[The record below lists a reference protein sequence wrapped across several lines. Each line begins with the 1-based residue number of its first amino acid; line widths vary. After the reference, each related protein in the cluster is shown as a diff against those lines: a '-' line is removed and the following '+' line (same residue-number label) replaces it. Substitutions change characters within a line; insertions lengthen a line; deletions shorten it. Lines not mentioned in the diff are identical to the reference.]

1 MRRRALLMAAFGGAL
16 LGISFYPRV
25 VPAQA
30 GLPVVAVLRVTKAD
44 SGAAL
49 NRVLRQG
56 LADVGHEDGR
66 TLRLVEYF
74 AEDRVDRLP
83 ELAAE
88 IVRARPDAIIA
99 LGLPAVRATQTVTT
113 SIPIV
118 AVTSFPLELR
128 LVANLARPGG
138 NLSGVSIFTAEL
150 NVKRLALLRE
160 MMPAARTI
168 AVLRDPAATP
178 DEQMRALDEASQEL
192 RVALYFVDA
201 GRPEEIASAF
211 RRAREAGS
219 EAVNVLASPMFNGVA
234 GALAAAATA
243 AGLPTICQWREMTE
257 AGCVMSYGPS
267 YRDTLRAVAKQ
278 LDRVLQGVRV
288 SDLPFEQPTNFEL
301 VINLKTARA
310 LGLTIPPSLL
320 ARADE
325 VIE

>member
-16 LGISFYPRV
+16 LVACFHPRV
-25 VPAQA
+25 VPAQS
-30 GLPVVAVLRVTKAD
+30 GLPVVAVLRVTKTD

-56 LADVGHEDGR
+56 LADIGHEDGR

-88 IVRARPDAIIA
+88 IVRARPDAIVA
-99 LGLPAVRATQTVTT
+99 LGLPAVRATQTATT

-118 AVTSFPLELR
+118 AVTSFPVELR

-160 MMPAARTI
+160 IMPAARKI
-168 AVLRDPAATP
+168 AVLRDPAAAP
-178 DEQMRALDEASQEL
+178 DEQIRTLDEASQEL

-201 GRPEEIASAF
+201 GRPEEIASAL

-267 YRDTLRAVAKQ
+267 YRDTLRAV
-278 LDRVLQGVRV
+278 
-288 SDLPFEQPTNFEL
+288 
-301 VINLKTARA
+301 
-310 LGLTIPPSLL
+310 
-320 ARADE
+320 
-325 VIE
+325 